1 MFIHLKNISQI
12 GSFPQVGGKWS
23 KIVETT
29 QDERQGA
36 VWKNNT
42 NDWCRSRGN
51 KSAIDKLDGFFVF
64 PIAAKESRFFLRHW
78 HFHGGFGHQAHVK
91 PPQSGTIRGK
101 RCVNCCLCVYTNVY
115 VIKFCNWSCF
125 KILDNVKFSDVRG
138 LRAHQR
144 LRFGAVNPLLLRTL
158 VWMKVQ
164 CSYAHDSKLIV
175 IFPLGPTNH
184 HRHWHVATLVNLS
197 TSIHPSSKSS
207 PEGVDL
213 RHLGRYAPVLPFGA
227 RRPDHRG
234 WSVFLEGNVVFFSPS
249 KKRPSEATMLFRWFL
264 WKIMWGRCLQPCPV
278 ILDNMFGIDVLLTRI
293 QRAKWGIPR
302 QIDW

>member
-29 QDERQGA
+29 QDERQGT
-36 VWKNNT
+36 VWKNNK

-51 KSAIDKLDGFFVF
+51 KSAIDKLDGFFAF

-78 HFHGGFGHQAHVK
+78 HFHCGFGHQAHVK

-115 VIKFCNWSCF
+115 NQIQHVIKFCNWSCF

-158 VWMKVQ
+158 AWMKVQ
-164 CSYAHDSKLIV
+164 CSYAHDSQLIV
-175 IFPLGPTNH
+175 IFSLGPTNH
-184 HRHWHVATLVNLS
+184 HRDWHVATLVNLS
-197 TSIHPSSKSS
+197 KSIHPSIFKIFSWRRWSTTPWKVRTCSSIWSKASWPQGLVRIS
-207 PEGVDL
+207 RGQRCFFFSIKKKGL
-213 RHLGRYAPVLPFGA
+213 
-227 RRPDHRG
+227 RRPRSYFDG
-234 WSVFLEGNVVFFSPS
+234 FFEKSCG
-249 KKRPSEATMLFRWFL
+249 EDA
-264 WKIMWGRCLQPCPV
+264 CNPV
-278 ILDNMFGIDVLLTRI
+278 
-293 QRAKWGIPR
+293 Q
-302 QIDW
+302 

>member
-1 MFIHLKNISQI
+1 M
-12 GSFPQVGGKWS
+12 
-23 KIVETT
+23 
-29 QDERQGA
+29 
-36 VWKNNT
+36 
-42 NDWCRSRGN
+42 
-51 KSAIDKLDGFFVF
+51 
-64 PIAAKESRFFLRHW
+64 
-78 HFHGGFGHQAHVK
+78 
-91 PPQSGTIRGK
+91 
-101 RCVNCCLCVYTNVY
+101 YTNVY
-115 VIKFCNWSCF
+115 NQIQHVIKFCNWSCF

-144 LRFGAVNPLLLRTL
+144 LSFGAVNPLLLRTL
-158 VWMKVQ
+158 AWMKVQ

-249 KKRPSEATMLFRWFL
+249 KKKKAFGGHDLISMVSLKNHVGKMLATLSSNFGQHVWH
-264 WKIMWGRCLQPCPV
+264 RC
-278 ILDNMFGIDVLLTRI
+278 FIDKNS
-293 QRAKWGIPR
+293 AC
-302 QIDW
+302 